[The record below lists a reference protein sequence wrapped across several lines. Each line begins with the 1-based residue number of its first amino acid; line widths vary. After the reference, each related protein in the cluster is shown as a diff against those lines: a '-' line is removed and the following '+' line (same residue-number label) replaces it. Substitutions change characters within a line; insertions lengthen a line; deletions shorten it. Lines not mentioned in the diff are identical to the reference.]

1 MEQTDKSLV
10 SAQNKFITYL
20 KNQGKASATILAY
33 GKDIA
38 QLVEFLTKKQI
49 TQVTSVTSEPIND
62 FKEYLADNKYIAKS
76 ISRKLNSIKTF
87 FRFLKA
93 EGFITE
99 DPATSVTHPKYE
111 VTPPRILTKLEYR
124 ALRDAARNDIRIAAI
139 IELLLQTGVRI
150 GELARIEL
158 DDFKDNEIFI
168 SEFESHPSRT
178 IPLNEA
184 AIKSLEAYLNI
195 RPKTN
200 TNNVFVTKTG
210 KPLLV
215 RNIRAIIDRYF
226 RIADI
231 QDASINSLRH
241 TFIAYQLIGGTSVVL
256 VQKLV
261 GHKRLSTTEKY
272 LEIVKDKVQET
283 VKLEVL

>member
-1 MEQTDKSLV
+1 MEQTDKTLA

-38 QLVEFLTKKQI
+38 QLIEFLNKKQI
-49 TQVTSVTSEPIND
+49 TQVTSITTEPIND

-87 FRFLKA
+87 FRFLIT

-99 DPATSVTHPKYE
+99 NPAVSVTHPKYE
-111 VTPPRILTKLEYR
+111 VSLPRILTKLEYR

-168 SEFESHPSRT
+168 REFESHPSRT

-184 AIKSLEAYLNI
+184 AKKSLEAYLNI
-195 RPKTN
+195 RAKTN
-200 TNNVFVTKTG
+200 AKSIFVTKTG
-210 KPLLV
+210 KPLLI
-215 RNIRAIIDRYF
+215 RNIRAIVDRYF
-226 RIADI
+226 RVADI
-231 QDASINSLRH
+231 QDASINALRH
-241 TFIAYQLIGGTSVVL
+241 TFIAHQLIGGTSVVL

-272 LEIVKDKVQET
+272 LEIVKDKVQES